1 MRQMICGMAASLVLL
16 VLSSC
21 TFQSDTVLWATGINS
36 DEVEGLSSV
45 RISKLSGL
53 DPQKGTWQ
61 VLAEIV
67 PHRDVD
73 GLSFLIQKPGEA
85 PEETKK
91 RAVAGT
97 DYSVLFFKKLG
108 PGRYVVRHAAIKS
121 GKTEQTGIG
130 FLSAGGDRF
139 FLLTGI
145 KDEALRSRTMFADGN
160 LAGVAGDIIAGGDG
174 TKANSLQVT
183 TWEQAKRI
191 SNTFHE
197 QREMFD
203 AKGDYAQFMIE

>member
-1 MRQMICGMAASLVLL
+1 MRQSICGMIAALVLL
-16 VLSSC
+16 VLSSY

-45 RISKLSGL
+45 RISKLSVF

-61 VLAEIV
+61 VVAEIV
-67 PHRDVD
+67 PHRDAD
-73 GLSFLIQKPGEA
+73 GLSFLIQKPGETS
-85 PEETKK
+85 EGTKK

-108 PGRYVVRHAAIKS
+108 PGRYVMRHAAIKS

-130 FLSAGGDRF
+130 FLSAGGGSF

-174 TKANSLQVT
+174 TQANSLQVT
-183 TWEQAKRI
+183 TWEQAERI
-191 SNTFHE
+191 SSTFHE
-197 QREMFD
+197 QRNLFD
-203 AKGDYAQFMIE
+203 ENRDYGHFKIE